1 MDTLGLNSYISR
13 SNMDISCRGPGDN
26 VILSRQE
33 QQGKSVKHDVRRPR
47 NPYWNLWDVFTF
59 HWIHKTG
66 STCVYLVKYSRNDTL
81 DKSEM
86 PFHLKML
93 NSGSESR
100 LDLIFQNYSG
110 VSILLLLYFQL
121 CLYKVGAVYDV
132 I

>member
-1 MDTLGLNSYISR
+1 
-13 SNMDISCRGPGDN
+13 
-26 VILSRQE
+26 
-33 QQGKSVKHDVRRPR
+33 
-47 NPYWNLWDVFTF
+47 
-59 HWIHKTG
+59 
-66 STCVYLVKYSRNDTL
+66 
-81 DKSEM
+81 
-86 PFHLKML
+86 ML